1 MALKLKT
8 IFLICA
14 ICALAVYGEDT
25 TTSTTPKTTSSSSS
39 SSTSSSSSS
48 TTTTTTSTS
57 TTTTT
62 STTEAP
68 ISTTTK
74 APPLPA
80 PKVGEWNSTCIKLK
94 FAAQLSFSYNTTD
107 NTTKKSAYNFPTEII
122 TVGDFEC
129 NFNETESII
138 LQWVPSNETKVVNS
152 AKFTFY
158 KDEKSYRLGMIHI
171 KLEPK
176 SIFPDANNDSVQ
188 LIYANNKTF

>member
-1 MALKLKT
+1 M
-8 IFLICA
+8 
-14 ICALAVYGEDT
+14 
-25 TTSTTPKTTSSSSS
+25 
-39 SSTSSSSSS
+39 
-48 TTTTTTSTS
+48 
-57 TTTTT
+57 
-62 STTEAP
+62 
-68 ISTTTK
+68 
-74 APPLPA
+74 
-80 PKVGEWNSTCIKLK
+80 K

-188 LIYANNKTF
+188 LIYANNKTFVCPLEMSYHCTRQETFDFTELMNTKNVTGNVSIFAIFV